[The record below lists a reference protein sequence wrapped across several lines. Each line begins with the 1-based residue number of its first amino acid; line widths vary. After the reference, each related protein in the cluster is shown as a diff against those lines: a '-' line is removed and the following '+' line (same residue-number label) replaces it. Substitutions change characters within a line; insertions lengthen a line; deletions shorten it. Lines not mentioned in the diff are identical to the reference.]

1 MDITY
6 YNKSIIFLL
15 IALLCWI
22 IVFCL
27 SFVIDGLY
35 LECHYRASKI
45 STIVAIAIFIVGIIL
60 FCLHEYYGEE
70 YRKQSYEQCKNYM
83 QEQYHIKVVDYG
95 QKDSVYIRGGDAEI
109 KTYFYSNEKKYYVE
123 YEFYLLT
130 NGIIRY
136 QSASIW

>member
-6 YNKSIIFLL
+6 YDKSITFLL

-27 SFVIDGLY
+27 SFVTDGLY

-45 STIVAIAIFIVGIIL
+45 TTIVAIAIFIVGIIL

-83 QEQYHIKVVDYG
+83 QEQYHVEIVDYD
-95 QKDSVYIRGGDAEI
+95 QKDSVYIR
-109 KTYFYSNEKKYYVE
+109 
-123 YEFYLLT
+123 
-130 NGIIRY
+130 
-136 QSASIW
+136 ASCNK